1 MKQDKKDFQN
11 SSRVITPKILG
22 GTEVMMSQYN
32 DPRAPLMDW
41 LRSKENP
48 YFAKAFVNRVWASY
62 FNRGIVEPADDLNL
76 ANAPSNAELF
86 NYLADGFI
94 AHNFDIK
101 WLHREILNSDTY
113 QRSWKT
119 NATNKLD
126 EKNFS
131 HAVIRRLP
139 AEVVFDA
146 IAMATASTDRAEKF
160 ATEITERTIG
170 PNAFSGYG
178 KNRGGGDGYALTI
191 FGRPAREVN
200 CDCERTTDPTLLQTI
215 YTRNDP
221 GMLSKLE
228 GFNRT
233 GWMDEVR
240 SQLAPAQDRSVE
252 AIRGRIAKIDAKAAE
267 MLKEPKKP
275 EAGNAEAEARYQE
288 QMKQYA
294 NRVAEVKT
302 MRADLAKQL
311 AEADKPQRKFD
322 LDTAIGEIFLR
333 TVSRPATTE
342 EIAQAK
348 ADVAAAK
355 TPADGIRDLL
365 WAMLNTR
372 EFMVNH

>member
-1 MKQDKKDFQN
+1 
-11 SSRVITPKILG
+11 
-22 GTEVMMSQYN
+22 
-32 DPRAPLMDW
+32 
-41 LRSKENP
+41 
-48 YFAKAFVNRVWASY
+48 
-62 FNRGIVEPADDLNL
+62 
-76 ANAPSNAELF
+76 
-86 NYLADGFI
+86 
-94 AHNFDIK
+94 
-101 WLHREILNSDTY
+101 
-113 QRSWKT
+113 
-119 NATNKLD
+119 
-126 EKNFS
+126 
-131 HAVIRRLP
+131 VIRRLP

-228 GFNRT
+228 GVNRT

-240 SQLAPAQDRSVE
+240 SRLAPAQDRSVE

-333 TVSRPATTE
+333 TVSRPATAE

-348 ADVAAAK
+348 ADIAAAK
-355 TPADGIRDLL
+355 TPVDGIRDLL

>member
-1 MKQDKKDFQN
+1 
-11 SSRVITPKILG
+11 
-22 GTEVMMSQYN
+22 
-32 DPRAPLMDW
+32 
-41 LRSKENP
+41 
-48 YFAKAFVNRVWASY
+48 
-62 FNRGIVEPADDLNL
+62 
-76 ANAPSNAELF
+76 
-86 NYLADGFI
+86 
-94 AHNFDIK
+94 
-101 WLHREILNSDTY
+101 
-113 QRSWKT
+113 
-119 NATNKLD
+119 
-126 EKNFS
+126 
-131 HAVIRRLP
+131 
-139 AEVVFDA
+139 
-146 IAMATASTDRAEKF
+146 
-160 ATEITERTIG
+160 
-170 PNAFSGYG
+170 
-178 KNRGGGDGYALTI
+178 
-191 FGRPAREVN
+191 
-200 CDCERTTDPTLLQTI
+200 
-215 YTRNDP
+215 
-221 GMLSKLE
+221 MLSKLE

-275 EAGNAEAEARYQE
+275 EAGNAEAETRYQE

-355 TPADGIRDLL
+355 TPVDGIRDLL